1 MEKAFFIEDVLK
13 NKGNDAKLIQ
23 SNLMQRREGTFGEL
37 RDRLDFIWNT
47 NLRPKFFY
55 FLAIA
60 AIILSVQLVIGE
72 LIILFK
78 LNFSLLDLI
87 PQFGAASKVVNIL
100 LSIILLM
107 YLSLCV
113 YYGLFNLKFTSYYE
127 LHSN

>member
-87 PQFGAASKVVNIL
+87 P
-100 LSIILLM
+100 
-107 YLSLCV
+107 
-113 YYGLFNLKFTSYYE
+113 
-127 LHSN
+127 